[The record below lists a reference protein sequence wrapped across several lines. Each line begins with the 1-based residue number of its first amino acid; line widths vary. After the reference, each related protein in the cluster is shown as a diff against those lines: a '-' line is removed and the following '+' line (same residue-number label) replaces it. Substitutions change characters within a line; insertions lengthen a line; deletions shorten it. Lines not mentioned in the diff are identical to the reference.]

1 MNIGHAN
8 HAAIVLP
15 DGRVVAGGD
24 AIERSSDFVST
35 AIVDFYNPRSRTF
48 TAGAPLFSFR
58 NSACL
63 RKDPILRRPRA
74 LYGGVGL
81 AVLETVHA
89 IRRLADPQGI
99 NPLCI

>member
-15 DGRVVAGGD
+15 DGRVVIAGGD
-24 AIERSSDFVST
+24 AIERSNDFAST

-58 NSACL
+58 NSARL
-63 RKDPILRRPRA
+63 RKDPILRMQSA
-74 LYGGVGL
+74 LYRRSRPGSPRNRLHLIG
-81 AVLETVHA
+81 
-89 IRRLADPQGI
+89 RLADPQGI
-99 NPLCI
+99 NP